1 MPSRGYMK
9 CPRRDCRNGWVE
21 EFEIATRGRLRKSG
35 QHKCTLCHGAGQVPD
50 PKFIASLRANA
61 DKLELRAA
69 DLIGKDPG
77 EARKLLGQVTSM
89 RMEAERLE
97 RTP

>member
-50 PKFIASLRANA
+50 PKFIASLRNKADELEGQANG
-61 DKLELRAA
+61 
-69 DLIGKDPG
+69 LIERDPKK
-77 EARKLLGQVTSM
+77 AQKLLGQAASM

-97 RTP
+97 STP